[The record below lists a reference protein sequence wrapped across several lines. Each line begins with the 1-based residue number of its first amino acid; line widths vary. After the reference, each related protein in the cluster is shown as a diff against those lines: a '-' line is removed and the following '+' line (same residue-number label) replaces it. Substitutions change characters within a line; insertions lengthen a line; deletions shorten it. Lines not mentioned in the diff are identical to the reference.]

1 MSETMTIRNN
11 LTGKLPVLLVA
22 LVVLAGFQP
31 GFAETQDIEQLRQ
44 SAEQGDATAQGY
56 LGAMYFHGKGVPQSN
71 REAVKWFRKAAEQG
85 NAGAQAFLGGKYA
98 AGEGVLQDFMKAH
111 AWMNLA
117 AAQGDKEAAQ
127 DRDRLA
133 ARMTPEQ
140 MAEAQDLAAELR
152 ERIESSKSD

>member
-1 MSETMTIRNN
+1 MNRLTMTAA
-11 LTGKLPVLLVA
+11 LA
-22 LVVLAGFQP
+22 LVLVVPSLFVCCDA
-31 GFAETQDIEQLRQ
+31 DQ
-44 SAEQGDATAQGY
+44 SAKRRTSRIPEVRMAAEEGHAVAQAK
-56 LGAMYFHGKGVPQSN
+56 LGSMYYKGEGVPKDH
-71 REAVKWFRKAAEQG
+71 REAAKWFRKAAEQG

-98 AGEGVLQDFMKAH
+98 DGEGVLQDFVKAH

-140 MAEAQDLAAELR
+140 MAEAQDLAAELYK
-152 ERIESSKSD
+152 RIESSKSE